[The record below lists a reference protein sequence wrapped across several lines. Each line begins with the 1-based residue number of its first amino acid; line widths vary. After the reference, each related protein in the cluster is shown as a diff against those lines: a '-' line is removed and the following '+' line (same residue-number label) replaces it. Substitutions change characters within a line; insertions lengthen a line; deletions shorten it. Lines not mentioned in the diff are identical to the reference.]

1 MIREIVLDTE
11 TTGLDPAS
19 GHRVVEIGAVEL
31 INHIP
36 SGRTFHAYINPERDM
51 PAEAFAV
58 HGLSR
63 EFLSGHRVF
72 AAIAD
77 EFEAFIGLDRLV
89 IHNAAF
95 DVGFLDW
102 ELKLLGRGPIGRE
115 RIVDTLALARQRH
128 PTSPNSLDALC
139 RRYGIDNTKREK
151 HGALLDA
158 ELLAAVYLELVG
170 GRQTSLALAA
180 ASVVAGD
187 PRQIAVTRRDPRPV
201 PLPSRLTAVEEEAHA
216 RLVASL
222 GGNALW
228 LAFGPEVL
236 SA

>member
-19 GHRVVEIGAVEL
+19 GHRIVEIGAVEL

-58 HGLSR
+58 HGLSL
-63 EFLSGHRVF
+63 EFLSAHRVF
-72 AAIAD
+72 SAIAD
-77 EFEAFIGLDRLV
+77 EFESFIGIDRLV

-102 ELKLLGRGPIGRE
+102 ELKLLGRGPIARE

-139 RRYGIDNTKREK
+139 RRYGIDNTRREK

-180 ASVVAGD
+180 ASVAAGD
-187 PRQIAVTRRDPRPV
+187 PRRIEFTRRSPRPV
-201 PLPSRLTAVEEEAHA
+201 PLAPRLTPEEIAAHA
-216 RLVASL
+216 RLVGTL
-222 GGNALW
+222 GAEALW
-228 LAFGPEVL
+228 REFEPAP